1 MRPLEKKTAL
11 VTGASAGIGAAIA
24 RALAEAGARTL
35 LAARPSERLA
45 ALAAELPLAE
55 ALELD
60 VRDWP
65 AVRAALEPRQVDIC
79 VANAGLGLGLEPLHE
94 GDPDDWSR
102 MIDTNVKG
110 LLHTV
115 RAVAPG
121 MLARG
126 RGDVVLIGSVA
137 GRQVYPK
144 GNVYCATKWSVRA
157 IYEAL
162 RLDLSRPGIR
172 VSTVDPGIVKT
183 DFSLV
188 RFKGDAPRAEAVYQN
203 LEHLNPED
211 VADAVRYVVT
221 RPRHV
226 NVGELVLWP
235 SAQASTTQVTRTT
248 R

>member
-1 MRPLEKKTAL
+1 MRPLEGQTAL
-11 VTGASAGIGAAIA
+11 VTGAGSGIGAAIA
-24 RALAEAGARTL
+24 RALSEAGARVL
-35 LAARPSERLA
+35 LAGRRREPL
-45 ALAAELPLAE
+45 AELAVELAGAE

-60 VRDWP
+60 VCDWP
-65 AVRAALEPRQVDIC
+65 AVRAALETRAVDIC

-94 GDPDDWSR
+94 GNPDDWSR

-121 MLARG
+121 MVARG
-126 RGDVVLIGSVA
+126 SGDVVLIGSVA

-144 GNVYCATKWSVRA
+144 GNVYCATKWSVRC

-188 RFKGDAPRAEAVYQN
+188 RFKGDAERAAAVYRD
-203 LEHLNPED
+203 LEHLDPED
-211 VADAVRYVVT
+211 VADAVLYILT

-235 SAQASTTQVTRTT
+235 SAQASTTQVTRAG